1 MLYCEQCGLANREG
15 SRYCNG
21 CGQSLVIETVADEPL
36 PTWLREAAVAGYLW
50 KGDMLL
56 PSWLAEARPF
66 RELYG
71 GGAVV
76 LPPPFKEITEPDAAP
91 VTSAQ
96 HDTDEISFLDA
107 EEIDEEGPVEGD
119 LLLLDDLD
127 LSPTDDHSMFPEST
141 PHGLEAA
148 VAREPVEPS
157 LASVQVDLS
166 DSYEHVGETNE
177 PGPQLSDTDD
187 LIVEVVAPVLSEHEP
202 EPLLDETG
210 TPLPVTVAE
219 LEDEEEL
226 VAVVSVAP
234 EDEPLLQGV
243 LDDSAEPAL
252 DLPRFDHPPTD
263 NSELPPDTLGVE
275 PAQLEEPADES
286 PEALTAAID
295 TPAAQETAV
304 SAPSL
309 LDSVPEFNP
318 VPAEPAPISHAPS
331 TESGRRFQSAVEYVL
346 ESRADP
352 EQRRDR
358 RKRGRRS

>member
-21 CGQSLVIETVADEPL
+21 CGQSLVIETAADEPL

-66 RELYG
+66 REIYG

-76 LPPPFKEITEPDAAP
+76 LPPPFREITEPD
-91 VTSAQ
+91 SAQ
-96 HDTDEISFLDA
+96 LTPDPPDTDEISFLDA
-107 EEIDEEGPVEGD
+107 EGMDEEGPVEGD

-127 LSPTDDHSMFPEST
+127 LAPADDQPVFPGVV
-141 PHGLEAA
+141 PRGLEAA

-157 LASVQVDLS
+157 LASAQPDLT
-166 DSYEHVGETNE
+166 DSYELVDETDE
-177 PGPQLSDTDD
+177 PGPQLPDTED
-187 LIVEVVAPVLSEHEP
+187 LIVEVVAPALSKHEP
-202 EPLLDETG
+202 EPVLDETG
-210 TPLPVTVAE
+210 MPLPVTVAE

-243 LDDSAEPAL
+243 LDDSSDL
-252 DLPRFDHPPTD
+252 DPPRYDHPPTES
-263 NSELPPDTLGVE
+263 SELSPDTLGVE
-275 PAQLEEPADES
+275 PAPLEDPADES